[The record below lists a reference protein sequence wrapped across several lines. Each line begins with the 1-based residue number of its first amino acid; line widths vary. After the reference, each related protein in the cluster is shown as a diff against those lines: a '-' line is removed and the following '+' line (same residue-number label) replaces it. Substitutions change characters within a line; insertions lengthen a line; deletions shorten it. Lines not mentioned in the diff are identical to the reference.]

1 MSLRRTAIRVV
12 ETYGLVHQV
21 NLRALRNYIKTHTE
35 EELLKEIR
43 DIKESPLLRA
53 LWEAGLSQ
61 RLQDEVLE
69 QLGKIS

>member
-1 MSLRRTAIRVV
+1 VSLRRAAIRVV

-21 NLRALRNYIKTHTE
+21 NLRALRSYIKTHTE
-35 EELLKEIR
+35 EELLGEIR

-61 RLQDEVLE
+61 RLQDEVLK
-69 QLGKIS
+69 QLGRGV